1 MHRFSLL
8 LLSFLI
14 LISTSQSQPQ
24 SGSPQDELSKVD
36 RLYYTCKIWGF
47 LKYYHPLVSK
57 GSYDWDE
64 KLSKVI
70 AATANYKTYGEFSD
84 YMARWIYYM
93 GQIKPCNKCKKE
105 AAYEQFSENFNLS
118 WTQDQRFSEELRKSL
133 KNIETNRF
141 IGNHHYIGK
150 GGVLQFEPKNEPDAY
165 DKSWKIESNRLLP
178 LFRYWNYVEYFF
190 PYKYLTDQPW
200 DDVLK
205 EMIPKFLEAKSTL
218 DWHLVMLELVV
229 KVDDSHAG
237 FETPIIREANKLNYF
252 PTSLRVIENQVVIT
266 KIVDSGLASNS
277 NLQVGDIIREVN
289 GKNAMEIHKSLKKYT
304 WGSNEASKD
313 RSAYFNIFSGV
324 DQSAELTIQRGS
336 EVFKRVVPM
345 YGYADLN
352 IKKDESPKWKHLS
365 DSIGYV
371 DMGRLV
377 VKEVDE
383 MMTEMMNKTVI
394 IFDIRNYPK
403 GTYRAIAKYL
413 KPNSSVFAKFTRPNY
428 DYPGKF
434 NWNGESKCGEEN
446 EDYFKG
452 RVILLVDER
461 TQSHAEFT
469 CMCLQTAPDVVTIGS
484 QTAGADGNV
493 TRFSIIQRLNTSL
506 SGIGVYYPD
515 GGETQ
520 RVGIVPD
527 IQSRPTIEGIR
538 AGKDEVLDKALELAQ
553 EEIATQI
560 AKAKEE
566 MLKAAMDSL
575 SIDSLTI
582 PADTIRVDSL
592 EVKDN

>member
-8 LLSFLI
+8 VLSFFI
-14 LISTSQSQPQ
+14 LTSTSLAQPQ
-24 SGSPQDELSKVD
+24 SNPQDELSKVD

-64 KLSKVI
+64 KLDKAI
-70 AATANYKTYGEFSD
+70 AATSSYKTYEEFSD

-93 GQIKPCNKCKKE
+93 GQIKPCIKCKKE
-105 AAYEQFSENFNLS
+105 AAYESFLENFDLS

-133 KNIETNRF
+133 KNIEENRF
-141 IGNHHYIGK
+141 IGNNHYIGK
-150 GGVLQFEPKNEPDAY
+150 GRVLQFEPKNELPGY

-205 EMIPKFLEAKSTL
+205 EMIPKFLEVESTL
-218 DWHLVMLELVV
+218 DWHLAMLELVV

-252 PTSLRVIENQVVIT
+252 PTSLRVIQNQVVIT
-266 KIVDSGLASNS
+266 KIVDSELASKS
-277 NLQVGDIIREVN
+277 NLQVGDIVLEVN
-289 GKNAMEIHKSLKKYT
+289 GKSAIEIHKSRVKYT
-304 WGSNEASKD
+304 WGSNEAAKN

-324 DQSAELTIQRGS
+324 NKSAELTIQRGD
-336 EVFKRVVPM
+336 EVFKQVVPM

-352 IKKDESPKWKHLS
+352 IEKDESPKWKHLS
-365 DSIGYV
+365 DSVGYV

-377 VKEVDE
+377 IKEVDE
-383 MMTEMMNKTVI
+383 MMAEMMSKTVI

-403 GTYRAIAKYL
+403 GTYKAIAKYL

-434 NWNGESKCGEEN
+434 NWSGESECGEEN

-452 RVILLVDER
+452 KVILLVDER

-484 QTAGADGNV
+484 QTSGADGNV

-527 IQSRPTIEGIR
+527 ILSRPTILGIG
-538 AGKDEVLDKALELAQ
+538 AGKDEVLEKALEVAQ
-553 EEIATQI
+553 DEVSSRI

-575 SIDSLTI
+575 LTDSLAMPI
-582 PADTIRVDSL
+582 DTIQVDSL
-592 EVKDN
+592 EVKGN